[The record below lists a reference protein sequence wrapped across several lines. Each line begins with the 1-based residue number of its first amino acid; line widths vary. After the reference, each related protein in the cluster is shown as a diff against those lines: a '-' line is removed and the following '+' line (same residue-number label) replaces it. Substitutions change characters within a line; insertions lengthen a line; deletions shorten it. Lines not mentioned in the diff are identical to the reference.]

1 MLTTYKT
8 TEQKYL
14 FETYANEEGIIIQ
27 KTIDK
32 LSDLLSNDVWVR
44 PERES
49 DYKTKATNT
58 EKKFLAQLIGA
69 GLWAIRDGGDFYAVA
84 NALEYMFVRWN
95 SDSKGR
101 HLMKK
106 LKNSS
111 TMKKRKET
119 IPTTGAQISLM
130 IYKSTRKNMMAK

>member
-14 FETYANEEGIIIQ
+14 FETYANEEGIITQAIV
-27 KTIDK
+27 DK
-32 LSDLLSNDVWVR
+32 LSDMLSNDVYVC

-49 DYKTKATNT
+49 YYKTNATNA

-69 GLWAIRDGGDFYAVA
+69 GLWAIRDGGEFYSVA

-95 SDSKGR
+95 SDNKGR
-101 HLMKK
+101 HL
-106 LKNSS
+106 NSYL
-111 TMKKRKET
+111 TFCCPLARLCGRGQKVE
-119 IPTTGAQISLM
+119 L
-130 IYKSTRKNMMAK
+130 